1 MASTTYSNTF
11 LAALFS
17 ISNVDIDVDIKTNDF
32 NYSIPNRK
40 NYYNDRSIVRKNNFR
55 SNLNKNMRKNH
66 NIGQPQWRGY
76 SH

>member
-1 MASTTYSNTF
+1 MSSNTYSNAF

-17 ISNVDIDVDIKTNDF
+17 LSDIEIKNSDVSRPKFRNTTMKYYSSANRSKFNCKNLRKT
-32 NYSIPNRK
+32 
-40 NYYNDRSIVRKNNFR
+40 
-55 SNLNKNMRKNH
+55 H

>member
-17 ISNVDIDVDIKTNDF
+17 ISNVDVDIKNEDF
-32 NYSIPNRK
+32 NYSIPNHK
-40 NYYNDRSIVRKNNFR
+40 NYHNDRSIVRKINFR
-55 SNLNKNMRKNH
+55 SNLNKNMRKTH